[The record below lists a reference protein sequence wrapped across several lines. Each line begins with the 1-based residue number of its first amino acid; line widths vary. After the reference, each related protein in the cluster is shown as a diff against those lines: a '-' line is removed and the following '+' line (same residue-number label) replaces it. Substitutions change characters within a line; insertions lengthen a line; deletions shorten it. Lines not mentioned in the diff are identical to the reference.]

1 MGVQPEAKRPV
12 WFWNLPGE
20 HDKIMKSNSGP
31 GAGETEGD
39 RMISIAIVEDEEIFS
54 KQMLEYVHR
63 FAAETHQPVQAQVFG
78 DGATFL
84 DEYDGS
90 FQIIFMDIVMPH
102 MDGLDAA
109 RRLREVDQ
117 NVCLIF
123 LTSMAQYAIRGY
135 EVSALD
141 FVIKP
146 LAYDL
151 FKIKLEKAIA
161 HIKVDESFHIPVSN
175 GIKTVRFSQ
184 IRYVES
190 SKHYLYFHT
199 DADTYRM
206 RGSMRDITATFLSNG
221 FAAASGSLLLN
232 LSYVEQAS
240 GSEVTVAGEHF
251 SVARTYKNDFW
262 NRLTV
267 YMSGG
272 ILK

>member
-1 MGVQPEAKRPV
+1 MVRIAVAEDDAAWAGQLRQYVEQYAAQTGRSLDMTV
-12 WFWNLPGE
+12 YSDGE
-20 HDKIMKSNSGP
+20 SLVDEYHGQFDVILL
-31 GAGETEGD
+31 D
-39 RMISIAIVEDEEIFS
+39 VE
-54 KQMLEYVHR
+54 MR
-63 FAAETHQPVQAQVFG
+63 
-78 DGATFL
+78 FL
-84 DEYDGS
+84 DGMATAELIRRTDPEVV
-90 FQIIFMDIVMPH
+90 IIFIT
-102 MDGLDAA
+102 
-109 RRLREVDQ
+109 
-117 NVCLIF
+117 N
-123 LTSMAQYAIRGY
+123 MAQYAIRGY
-135 EVSALD
+135 EVSTLD

-151 FKIKLEKAIA
+151 FKIKMEKAIA
-161 HIKVDESFHIPVSN
+161 HIRVDESFHIPVSN

-206 RGSMRDITATFLSNG
+206 RGSMRDITDTFLSNG

>member
-1 MGVQPEAKRPV
+1 M
-12 WFWNLPGE
+12 
-20 HDKIMKSNSGP
+20 
-31 GAGETEGD
+31 
-39 RMISIAIVEDEEIFS
+39 
-54 KQMLEYVHR
+54 
-63 FAAETHQPVQAQVFG
+63 
-78 DGATFL
+78 
-84 DEYDGS
+84 
-90 FQIIFMDIVMPH
+90 
-102 MDGLDAA
+102 
-109 RRLREVDQ
+109 
-117 NVCLIF
+117 CLIF

-135 EVSALD
+135 EVAALD

-175 GIKTVRFSQ
+175 GFQTVRFSQ

-199 DADTYRM
+199 ETGDYRM
-206 RGSMRDITATFLSNG
+206 RGSMRDITAAFLANG
-221 FAAASGSLLLN
+221 FAAASASLLIN

-240 GSEVTVAGEHF
+240 GSEVTVAGERL

>member
-1 MGVQPEAKRPV
+1 M
-12 WFWNLPGE
+12 F
-20 HDKIMKSNSGP
+20 
-31 GAGETEGD
+31 
-39 RMISIAIVEDEEIFS
+39 
-54 KQMLEYVHR
+54 
-63 FAAETHQPVQAQVFG
+63 
-78 DGATFL
+78 DGILFDL
-84 DEYDGS
+84 
-90 FQIIFMDIVMPH
+90 
-102 MDGLDAA
+102 DGLDAA

-117 NVCLIF
+117 DVCLIF

-135 EVSALD
+135 EVAALD

-161 HIKVDESFHIPVSN
+161 RIRVDESFHIQVSN

-184 IRYVES
+184 LRYVES

-199 DADTYRM
+199 GTDTHRM
-206 RGSMRDITATFLSNG
+206 RGSMRDITAAFLANG

-262 NRLTV
+262 NRLTG